1 MIPLSKRLMKTINVS
16 ESEIQDLIANSPEIL
31 GLGDLQLKDK
41 ERIHSH
47 AGRLDIL
54 LEDNEGHKRYEVEVQ
69 LGATDPS
76 HIIRTIEYW
85 DIERKRYPQYEHVA
99 VLVAEDIT
107 SRFFNVISLFN
118 NAIPIIAIQ
127 MNAHQIAG
135 ENYISF
141 TKVLDLTVWS
151 FEEDEMQESTDRK
164 YWLVRSNDKLLK
176 IADKFCSTICSITNQ
191 NYQLTYKKS
200 YMGLQ
205 LGNKATNFIFFRPR
219 KNYIYIS
226 IKLGEENEHAEALCS
241 TNENCRYL
249 FKITDEGQL
258 SQLEQF
264 IILAEQ
270 NYNS

>member
-1 MIPLSKRLMKTINVS
+1 MVPLTKRLLKTINVS
-16 ESEIQDLIANSPEIL
+16 ESDIQDLIVSTPKIL

-41 ERIHSH
+41 ERAQPH

-54 LEDNEGHKRYEVEVQ
+54 LEDNECHKRYEVEVQ

-85 DIERKRYPQYEHVA
+85 DIERKRYPQYEHIA
-99 VLVAEDIT
+99 VLIAEDIT

-141 TKVLDLTVWS
+141 TKVLDLTSWS
-151 FEEDEMQESTDRK
+151 CDEEEIQESTDRK
-164 YWLVRSNDKLLK
+164 YWLARINERLLK
-176 IADKFCSTICSITNQ
+176 IADSFCESICSITQ
-191 NYQLTYKKS
+191 KNYQLTYKKS

-205 LGNKATNFIFFRPR
+205 LENKASNFIVFRPR
-219 KNYIYIS
+219 KNYIYID
-226 IKLGEENEHAEALCS
+226 IKLGEENEEAEALCS
-241 TNENCRYL
+241 TNENYRYF
-249 FKITDEGQL
+249 FKITDKTQL
-258 SQLEQF
+258 KQLEKF
-264 IILAEQ
+264 ILLAEQ
-270 NYNS
+270 SYNS

>member
-1 MIPLSKRLMKTINVS
+1 MRAINIS
-16 ESEIQDLIANSPEIL
+16 ESQIQDLIATSPEIL
-31 GLGDLQLKDK
+31 GLGDLQLRDI
-41 ERIHSH
+41 ERIHPH

-54 LEDNEGHKRYEVEVQ
+54 LEDSGCHKRYEVEVQ

-99 VLVAEDIT
+99 VLIAEDIT

-127 MNAHQIAG
+127 MNAHQIA
-135 ENYISF
+135 EETYISF
-141 TKVLDLTVWS
+141 TKVLDLSSWTY
-151 FEEDEMQESTDRK
+151 EEDEIQEATDRK
-164 YWLVRSNDKLLK
+164 YWLARSNEKLLK
-176 IADKFCSTICSITNQ
+176 IADKFCSTICSKTNQ
-191 NYQLTYKKS
+191 NYQLSYKKF

-205 LGNKATNFIFFRPR
+205 LGNKASNFIVFRPR
-219 KNYIYIS
+219 KNYIYVEF
-226 IKLGEENEHAEALCS
+226 KLEEPNELAESLCS
-241 TNENCRYL
+241 TSENCRYL